1 MRSFSWTLA
10 LRYLNPLRTFVSI
23 ITLISLL
30 GVAFGV
36 MVLIVVLSVHNG
48 FERNLKD
55 TLLGHSP
62 HISIQS
68 SFGTIS
74 NWEEMEVAMAKEEGV
89 ESAFALVEGFV
100 LLDSRAWQRPSY
112 FRAFNT
118 KNEGQI
124 KALEEMLDK
133 ESFPDSIVDFNPAQE
148 ESAGAAPD
156 LALAPAPQG
165 GNLDAPPAPPED
177 EVNLPLDLP
186 PGDGGELFGNR
197 YVVVSSQLAKAI
209 GLKVGDEI
217 RIIAA
222 SNLDEVMAVYN
233 VPKQRAWELYPEIFE
248 DFQGRI
254 QRVVGASGEDEK
266 ASSQEV
272 TNAYKVLQQLLAMVV
287 STPNGDVQTEGR
299 DMRPAEREIVRDI
312 LARLDFV
319 DRREEGFDYFTAGT
333 KEGIL
338 SQLKELRELD
348 LEKADNEAFRKI
360 EKFVV
365 PKVLKIQGVY
375 ADSERSKGP
384 DLFIPITIGMELKGL
399 RGEVESIGLRIE
411 DPYEAEQFAIKLEKK
426 LGPDW
431 IVRSWMRTH
440 AERFQLVKTE
450 KIMMSFALSFITL
463 LSAFSIMA
471 VMYTVTVQKRQE
483 IGVMKALGARPS
495 QIVRV
500 FVYQGLIVGIGGAIL
515 GLGMGLLA
523 IRYREAI
530 MTVIRGFG
538 IDPFPPEFHG
548 MSELP
553 AETIGSQLG
562 VICVVAV
569 ILCLLAALVPALM
582 AAFRDPAKSLRN
594 L

>member
-1 MRSFSWTLA
+1 
-10 LRYLNPLRTFVSI
+10 
-23 ITLISLL
+23 
-30 GVAFGV
+30 
-36 MVLIVVLSVHNG
+36 MVLIVVLSIHNG
-48 FERNLKD
+48 FERNLKA

-68 SFGTIS
+68 SYGTIS
-74 NWEEMEVAMAKEEGV
+74 NWKEMEISLAKQEKV

-118 KNEGQI
+118 ENEGQI
-124 KALEEMLDK
+124 RALEKMLDRD
-133 ESFPDSIVDFNPAQE
+133 SFPNSSADFNPALSDSVRSASPVVPE
-148 ESAGAAPD
+148 EDNSDIEVRP
-156 LALAPAPQG
+156 LVP
-165 GNLDAPPAPPED
+165 LDIA
-177 EVNLPLDLP
+177 DLP
-186 PGDGGELFGNR
+186 PGDNDELYGNR
-197 YVVVSSQLAKAI
+197 YVVVSSQLAKSI
-209 GLKVGDEI
+209 GLKVGDDI

-222 SNLDEVMAVYN
+222 SNLDEVMAVYS
-233 VPKQRAWELYPEIFE
+233 VPKKRAWELYTDVFE
-248 DFQGRI
+248 DFEGRLKMI
-254 QRVVGASGEDEK
+254 FEISSEGEK
-266 ASSQEV
+266 SLSVEV
-272 TNAYKVLQQLLAMVV
+272 TNAYKVFQQLLPMIV
-287 STPNGDVQTEGR
+287 STPKGDVETEGLE
-299 DMRPAEREIVRDI
+299 MRPAEREIVRDI
-312 LARLDFV
+312 LDRLDFV
-319 DRREEGFDYFTAGT
+319 DRREGGFDYFPLGT
-333 KEGIL
+333 KKQL
-338 SQLKELRELD
+338 LDKLKELRELD
-348 LEKADNEAFRKI
+348 LERADNEAFRKI

-365 PKVLKIQGVY
+365 PKELRIQGVY
-375 ADSERSKGP
+375 SDSERSKGP

-411 DPYEAEQFAIKLEKK
+411 DPYEAEEFAINLQKK
-426 LGPDW
+426 LGDEW
-431 IVRSWMRTH
+431 MVRSWMKTH

-500 FVYQGLIVGIGGAIL
+500 FLYQGLIVGIGGAIL
-515 GLGMGLLA
+515 GLGLGLLA
-523 IRYREAI
+523 IRYREGIMAI
-530 MTVIRGFG
+530 IRGFG

-553 AETIGSQLG
+553 AEVIGSQLG

-569 ILCLLAALVPALM
+569 ILCLFAALIPALM

>member
-1 MRSFSWTLA
+1 M
-10 LRYLNPLRTFVSI
+10 SI

-36 MVLIVVLSVHNG
+36 MVLIVVLSIHNG

-68 SFGTIS
+68 NYGTIS
-74 NWEEMEVAMAKEEGV
+74 NWKEMEISLAKQDKV

-118 KNEGQI
+118 ENAGQVI
-124 KALEEMLDK
+124 ALEEMLDRDN
-133 ESFPDSIVDFNPAQE
+133 FPNSTVDFNPTKGDPVSFSPPAQE
-148 ESAGAAPD
+148 HDSGD
-156 LALAPAPQG
+156 I
-165 GNLDAPPAPPED
+165 DAPPH
-177 EVNLPLDLP
+177 VPLDTVDLP
-186 PGDGGELFGNR
+186 PGDDDELYGNR
-197 YVVVSSQLAKAI
+197 YVVVSSQLAKSI
-209 GLKVGDEI
+209 GLKVGDDI

-222 SNLDEVMAVYN
+222 SNLDEVMAVYD
-233 VPKQRAWELYPEIFE
+233 VPKQRSWELYPDIFE
-248 DFQGRI
+248 EFEGRLKRI
-254 QRVVGASGEDEK
+254 FEVSRCEEK
-266 ASSQEV
+266 SLSLEV
-272 TNAYKVLQQLLAMVV
+272 TNAYRILQQLLPMIV
-287 STPNGDVQTEGR
+287 STPQGDRETEGR
-299 DMRPAEREIVRDI
+299 EMRPVEQEIVKDI
-312 LARLDFV
+312 LDRLDFV
-319 DRREEGFDYFTAGT
+319 DRREGGFDYFKLGT
-333 KEGIL
+333 RNEIL
-338 SQLKELRELD
+338 GRLKELRELD

-365 PKVLKIQGVY
+365 PKELKIQGVY
-375 ADSERSKGP
+375 SDNERSKGP

-411 DPYEAEQFAIKLEKK
+411 DPYEAEEFAINLQKE
-426 LGPDW
+426 LGDDW
-431 IVRSWMRTH
+431 MVRSWMRTH

-500 FVYQGLIVGIGGAIL
+500 FVYQGLIVGIGGAIFGL
-515 GLGMGLLA
+515 GLGLLA
-523 IRYREAI
+523 IRYREGIMAI
-530 MTVIRGFG
+530 IRGFG

-553 AETIGSQLG
+553 AEIIGSQLG

-569 ILCLLAALVPALM
+569 ILCLFAALIPALM

>member
-68 SFGTIS
+68 SYGTIS
-74 NWEEMEVAMAKEEGV
+74 GWEEMELSLAREDGV

-118 KNEGQI
+118 ENEGQI

-133 ESFPDSIVDFNPAQE
+133 ENFPDSVVDFNPPQG

-156 LALAPAPQG
+156 LAP
-165 GNLDAPPAPPED
+165 PPAPPGGDPDALPPSPAEGAG
-177 EVNLPLDLP
+177 EPLDFP
-186 PGDGGELFGNR
+186 PGDNEELYVNR

-233 VPKQRAWELYPEIFE
+233 VPKKRAWELYPEIFE
-248 DFQGRI
+248 SFEERVRRI
-254 QRVVGASGEDEK
+254 FERSGTEER

-272 TNAYKVLQQLLAMVV
+272 TISYRVFQELLPMVV
-287 STPNGDVQTEGR
+287 STPNGDVETEGR
-299 DMRPAEREIVRDI
+299 EMRPAEREIVREI
-312 LARLDFV
+312 LDRLDFV
-319 DRREEGFDYFTAGT
+319 NRREGGFDYFDAGT
-333 KEGIL
+333 QDGIL
-338 SQLKELRELD
+338 EQLKGLRELD

-384 DLFIPITIGMELKGL
+384 DLFVPITIGMELKGL

-411 DPYEAEQFAIKLEKK
+411 DPYKAEEFAIKLQSK
-426 LGPDW
+426 LGDDW
-431 IVRSWMRTH
+431 IVRSWMKTH

-515 GLGMGLLA
+515 GLGLGLLA
-523 IRYREAI
+523 IRYREGI
-530 MTVIRGFG
+530 MAVIRGFG

-569 ILCLLAALVPALM
+569 ILCLIAALVPALM

>member
-1 MRSFSWTLA
+1 M
-10 LRYLNPLRTFVSI
+10 SI

-36 MVLIVVLSVHNG
+36 MVLIVVLSIHNG

-68 SFGTIS
+68 SYGTIS
-74 NWEEMEVAMAKEEGV
+74 NWREMEISLAKKDKV

-118 KNEGQI
+118 ENEGQI
-124 KALEEMLDK
+124 RALEKMLDRD
-133 ESFPDSIVDFNPAQE
+133 EFPNSAVDFNPTQTGSVG
-148 ESAGAAPD
+148 SAPPVPRQDGGDIDVPP
-156 LALAPAPQG
+156 LAPTDTA
-165 GNLDAPPAPPED
+165 
-177 EVNLPLDLP
+177 DLP
-186 PGDGGELFGNR
+186 PGDNDQLYGNR
-197 YVVVSSQLAKAI
+197 YVVVSSQLAKSI
-209 GLKVGDEI
+209 GLKVGDDI

-222 SNLDEVMAVYN
+222 SNLDEVMSVYD
-233 VPKQRAWELYPEIFE
+233 VPKQRAWELYPDIFE
-248 DFQGRI
+248 DFEERI
-254 QRVVGASGEDEK
+254 KTVFVISNDEEK
-266 ASSQEV
+266 SSSLEV
-272 TNAYKVLQQLLAMVV
+272 TNAYQIFQQLLPIVV
-287 STPNGDVQTEGR
+287 STPKGDVETEGLE
-299 DMRPAEREIVRDI
+299 MRPAEREVVRDI
-312 LARLDFV
+312 LDRLDFV
-319 DRREEGFDYFTAGT
+319 DRREEGFDYFQLGT
-333 KEGIL
+333 KTEIL
-338 SQLKELRELD
+338 GKLKELRELD
-348 LEKADNEAFRKI
+348 LERADNEAFRKI

-365 PKVLKIQGVY
+365 PKELKVQGVY
-375 ADSERSKGP
+375 LDSERSKGP

-399 RGEVESIGLRIE
+399 RGEVESIGLRIKE
-411 DPYEAEQFAIKLEKK
+411 PYEAEEFAINLQKE
-426 LGPDW
+426 LGDDW
-431 IVRSWMRTH
+431 LVQSWMRTH

-500 FVYQGLIVGIGGAIL
+500 FVYQGLIVGISGAIFGL
-515 GLGMGLLA
+515 GLGLLA
-523 IRYREAI
+523 IRYREGIMAI
-530 MTVIRGFG
+530 IRGFG

-553 AETIGSQLG
+553 AEVMGSQLW
-562 VICVVAV
+562 VICVIAV
-569 ILCLLAALVPALM
+569 ILCLFAALIPALM

>member
-1 MRSFSWTLA
+1 M
-10 LRYLNPLRTFVSI
+10 SI

-30 GVAFGV
+30 GVSFGV
-36 MVLIVVLSVHNG
+36 MVLIVVLSIHNG

-68 SFGTIS
+68 SYGTIS
-74 NWEEMEVAMAKEEGV
+74 NWEEMEVSLAKQDEV

-118 KNEGQI
+118 ENEGQI
-124 KALEEMLDK
+124 RALEKMLDRDN
-133 ESFPDSIVDFNPAQE
+133 FPDSTVDFNPAQGA
-148 ESAGAAPD
+148 SAGTAPD
-156 LALAPAPQG
+156 LAPDSAQQSG
-165 GNLDAPPAPPED
+165 EIDAPTLTPVDGA
-177 EVNLPLDLP
+177 NFA
-186 PGDGGELFGNR
+186 PGDTGELYGNR
-197 YVVVSSQLAKAI
+197 YVVVSSELAKSI

-233 VPKQRAWELYPEIFE
+233 VPKQRVWELHPDIFE
-248 DFQGRI
+248 DFEGRLKKI
-254 QRVVGASGEDEK
+254 FETSGGEEK
-266 ASSQEV
+266 ALSLEV
-272 TNAYKVLQQLLAMVV
+272 TNAYQIFQQLLPMVV
-287 STPNGDVQTEGR
+287 STPNGDVETEGVE
-299 DMRPAEREIVRDI
+299 MRPAEREIVRDI
-312 LARLDFV
+312 LDRLDFV
-319 DRREEGFDYFTAGT
+319 DRREGGHDYFEAGT
-333 KEGIL
+333 RDLIL
-338 SQLKELRELD
+338 GGLKELRELD

-365 PKVLKIQGVY
+365 PKELKIQGIY
-375 ADSERSKGP
+375 SDSERSKGP

-399 RGEVESIGLRIE
+399 RGEVETIGLRIE
-411 DPYEAEQFAIKLEKK
+411 DPYKAEEFAINLQKK
-426 LGPDW
+426 LGNDW
-431 IVRSWMRTH
+431 IVRSWMKTH

-500 FVYQGLIVGIGGAIL
+500 FVYQGLIVGIGGAIFGL
-515 GLGMGLLA
+515 GLGLLA
-523 IRYREAI
+523 IRYREGIMAI
-530 MTVIRGFG
+530 IRGFG

-553 AETIGSQLG
+553 AEIMGSQLW

-569 ILCLLAALVPALM
+569 ILCLFAALVPALM

>member
-1 MRSFSWTLA
+1 M
-10 LRYLNPLRTFVSI
+10 SI

-36 MVLIVVLSVHNG
+36 MVLIVVLSIHNG

-68 SFGTIS
+68 RYGTIS
-74 NWEEMEVAMAKEEGV
+74 NWKEMEISLAKKDKV

-118 KNEGQI
+118 ENEGQI
-124 KALEEMLDK
+124 RALEKMLDRD
-133 ESFPDSIVDFNPAQE
+133 EFPNSTVDFNPAQTG
-148 ESAGAAPD
+148 SVGST
-156 LALAPAPQG
+156 
-165 GNLDAPPAPPED
+165 PPAPEQD
-177 EVNLPLDLP
+177 GGGIDVLPLASIDTADLP
-186 PGDGGELFGNR
+186 PSDSDQLYGNR
-197 YVVVSSQLAKAI
+197 YVIVSSQLAKSI
-209 GLKVGDEI
+209 GLKVGDDI

-222 SNLDEVMAVYN
+222 SNLDEVMSVYD
-233 VPKQRAWELYPEIFE
+233 VPKQRAWKLYPDIFE
-248 DFQGRI
+248 DFEGRI
-254 QRVVGASGEDEK
+254 KSVFVTSNDEEK
-266 ASSQEV
+266 SPSLEV
-272 TNAYKVLQQLLAMVV
+272 TNAYQIFQQLLPIVV
-287 STPNGDVQTEGR
+287 STPKGDVETEGLE
-299 DMRPAEREIVRDI
+299 MRPAEREVVRDI
-312 LARLDFV
+312 LDRLDFV
-319 DRREEGFDYFTAGT
+319 DRREGGFDYFELGT
-333 KEGIL
+333 RAEIL
-338 SQLKELRELD
+338 GKLKELRELD
-348 LEKADNEAFRKI
+348 LERADNEAFRKI

-365 PKVLKIQGVY
+365 PKELKVQGVY
-375 ADSERSKGP
+375 SDSERSKGP

-411 DPYEAEQFAIKLEKK
+411 DPYDAEKFAINLQKELSD
-426 LGPDW
+426 DW
-431 IVRSWMRTH
+431 LVQSWMRTH

-500 FVYQGLIVGIGGAIL
+500 FVYQGLIVGIGGAIFGL
-515 GLGMGLLA
+515 GLGLLA
-523 IRYREAI
+523 IRYREGI
-530 MTVIRGFG
+530 MAVIRGFG

-553 AETIGSQLG
+553 AEVMGSQLW
-562 VICVVAV
+562 VICVIAV
-569 ILCLLAALVPALM
+569 ILCLFAALIPALM

>member
-1 MRSFSWTLA
+1 M
-10 LRYLNPLRTFVSI
+10 SI

-36 MVLIVVLSVHNG
+36 MVLIVVLSIHNG

-68 SFGTIS
+68 SYGTIS
-74 NWEEMEVAMAKEEGV
+74 NWREMEISLAKKDKV

-118 KNEGQI
+118 ENEGQI
-124 KALEEMLDK
+124 RALEKMLDRD
-133 ESFPDSIVDFNPAQE
+133 EFPNSAVDFNPTQTGSVG
-148 ESAGAAPD
+148 SAPPVPRQDGGDIDVPP
-156 LALAPAPQG
+156 LAPTDTA
-165 GNLDAPPAPPED
+165 
-177 EVNLPLDLP
+177 DLP
-186 PGDGGELFGNR
+186 PGDNDQLYGNR
-197 YVVVSSQLAKAI
+197 YVVVSSQLAKSI
-209 GLKVGDEI
+209 GLKVGDDI

-222 SNLDEVMAVYN
+222 SNLDEVMSVYD
-233 VPKQRAWELYPEIFE
+233 VPKQRAWELYPDIFE
-248 DFQGRI
+248 DFEERI
-254 QRVVGASGEDEK
+254 KTVFVISNDEEK
-266 ASSQEV
+266 SSSLEV
-272 TNAYKVLQQLLAMVV
+272 TNAYQIFQQLLPIVV
-287 STPNGDVQTEGR
+287 STPKGDVETEGLE
-299 DMRPAEREIVRDI
+299 MRPAEREVVRDI
-312 LARLDFV
+312 LDRLDFV
-319 DRREEGFDYFTAGT
+319 DRREEGFDYFQSGT
-333 KEGIL
+333 KTEIL
-338 SQLKELRELD
+338 GKLKELRELD
-348 LEKADNEAFRKI
+348 LERADNEAFRKI

-365 PKVLKIQGVY
+365 PKELKVQGVY
-375 ADSERSKGP
+375 LDSERSKGP

-399 RGEVESIGLRIE
+399 RGEVESIGLRIKE
-411 DPYEAEQFAIKLEKK
+411 PYEAEEFAINLQKE
-426 LGPDW
+426 LGDDW
-431 IVRSWMRTH
+431 LVQSWMRTH

-500 FVYQGLIVGIGGAIL
+500 FVYQGLIVGISGAIFGL
-515 GLGMGLLA
+515 GLGLLA
-523 IRYREAI
+523 IRYREGIMAI
-530 MTVIRGFG
+530 IRGFG

-553 AETIGSQLG
+553 AEVMGSQLW
-562 VICVVAV
+562 VICVIAV
-569 ILCLLAALVPALM
+569 ILCLFAALIPALM

>member
-1 MRSFSWTLA
+1 M
-10 LRYLNPLRTFVSI
+10 SI

-68 SFGTIS
+68 SYGTIS
-74 NWEEMEVAMAKEEGV
+74 GWEEMELSLAREDEV

-118 KNEGQI
+118 ENEGQI

-133 ESFPDSIVDFNPAQE
+133 ESFPDSVVDFNPPQG

-156 LALAPAPQG
+156 LAP
-165 GNLDAPPAPPED
+165 PPAPPGGDLDALPPSPAEGAG
-177 EVNLPLDLP
+177 EPLDLP
-186 PGDGGELFGNR
+186 PGDNEELYVNR
-197 YVVVSSQLAKAI
+197 YVVISSQLAKAI

-233 VPKQRAWELYPEIFE
+233 VPKKRAWELYPEIFE
-248 DFQGRI
+248 SFEERMRRI
-254 QRVVGASGEDEK
+254 FERAGIEER

-272 TNAYKVLQQLLAMVV
+272 TICYRAFQELLPMVV
-287 STPNGDVQTEGR
+287 STPNGDVETEGCE
-299 DMRPAEREIVRDI
+299 MRPTEREIVRKI
-312 LARLDFV
+312 LDRLDFV
-319 DRREEGFDYFTAGT
+319 NRREGGFDYFEEGT
-333 KEGIL
+333 QDGIL
-338 SQLKELRELD
+338 EQLKELRELD

-360 EKFVV
+360 ENFVV

-384 DLFIPITIGMELKGL
+384 DLFVPITIGMELKGL

-411 DPYEAEQFAIKLEKK
+411 DPYRAEEFAIKLQSK
-426 LGPDW
+426 LGGDW
-431 IVRSWMRTH
+431 IVRSWMKTH

-515 GLGMGLLA
+515 GLGLGLLA
-523 IRYREAI
+523 IRYREGI

-569 ILCLLAALVPALM
+569 ILCLIAALVPALM

>member
-1 MRSFSWTLA
+1 
-10 LRYLNPLRTFVSI
+10 VSV

-36 MVLIVVLSVHNG
+36 MVLIVVLSIHNG

-68 SFGTIS
+68 NYGTIS
-74 NWEEMEVAMAKEEGV
+74 NWKEMEISLAKQDKV

-118 KNEGQI
+118 ENAGQVI
-124 KALEEMLDK
+124 ALEEMLDRDN
-133 ESFPDSIVDFNPAQE
+133 FPNSTVDFNPTKGDSVSFSPPAQE
-148 ESAGAAPD
+148 HDSGD
-156 LALAPAPQG
+156 I
-165 GNLDAPPAPPED
+165 DAPPH
-177 EVNLPLDLP
+177 VPLDTVDLP
-186 PGDGGELFGNR
+186 PGDDDELYGNR
-197 YVVVSSQLAKAI
+197 YVVVSSQLAKSI
-209 GLKVGDEI
+209 GLKVGDDI

-222 SNLDEVMAVYN
+222 SNLDEVMAVYD
-233 VPKQRAWELYPEIFE
+233 VPKQRSWELYPDIFE
-248 DFQGRI
+248 EFEGRLKRI
-254 QRVVGASGEDEK
+254 FEVSRGEEK
-266 ASSQEV
+266 SLSLEV
-272 TNAYKVLQQLLAMVV
+272 TNAYRILQQLLPMIV
-287 STPNGDVQTEGR
+287 STPQGDRETEGR
-299 DMRPAEREIVRDI
+299 EMRPVEQEIVKDI
-312 LARLDFV
+312 LDRLDFV
-319 DRREEGFDYFTAGT
+319 DRREGGFDYFKLGT
-333 KEGIL
+333 RNEIL
-338 SQLKELRELD
+338 GRLKELRELD

-365 PKVLKIQGVY
+365 PKELKIQGVY
-375 ADSERSKGP
+375 SDSERSKGP

-411 DPYEAEQFAIKLEKK
+411 DPYEAEEFAINLQKE
-426 LGPDW
+426 LGDDW
-431 IVRSWMRTH
+431 MVRSWMRTH

-500 FVYQGLIVGIGGAIL
+500 FVYQGLIVGIGGAIFGL
-515 GLGMGLLA
+515 GLGLLA
-523 IRYREAI
+523 IRYREGIMAI
-530 MTVIRGFG
+530 IRGFG

-553 AETIGSQLG
+553 AEIIGSQLG

-569 ILCLLAALVPALM
+569 ILCLFAALIPALM

>member
-1 MRSFSWTLA
+1 M
-10 LRYLNPLRTFVSI
+10 SI

-68 SFGTIS
+68 SYGTIS
-74 NWEEMEVAMAKEEGV
+74 GWEEMELSLAREDEV

-118 KNEGQI
+118 ENEGQI

-133 ESFPDSIVDFNPAQE
+133 ESFPDSVVDFNPPQG

-156 LALAPAPQG
+156 LAP
-165 GNLDAPPAPPED
+165 PPAPPGGDLDALPPSPAEGAG
-177 EVNLPLDLP
+177 EPLDLP
-186 PGDGGELFGNR
+186 PGDNEELYVNR
-197 YVVVSSQLAKAI
+197 YVVISSQLAKAI

-233 VPKQRAWELYPEIFE
+233 VPKKRAWELYPEIFKSFE
-248 DFQGRI
+248 ERMRRI
-254 QRVVGASGEDEK
+254 FERAGIEER

-272 TNAYKVLQQLLAMVV
+272 TICYRAFQELLPMVV
-287 STPNGDVQTEGR
+287 STPNGDVETEGCE
-299 DMRPAEREIVRDI
+299 MRPTEREIVRKI
-312 LARLDFV
+312 LDRLDFV
-319 DRREEGFDYFTAGT
+319 NRREGGFDYFDEGT
-333 KEGIL
+333 QDGIL
-338 SQLKELRELD
+338 EQLKELRELD

-360 EKFVV
+360 ENFVV

-384 DLFIPITIGMELKGL
+384 DLFVPITIGMELKGL
-399 RGEVESIGLRIE
+399 KGEVESIGLRIE
-411 DPYEAEQFAIKLEKK
+411 DPYKAEEFAIKLQSK
-426 LGPDW
+426 LGGDW
-431 IVRSWMRTH
+431 IVRSWMKTH

-515 GLGMGLLA
+515 GLGLGLLA
-523 IRYREAI
+523 IRYREGI

-569 ILCLLAALVPALM
+569 ILCLIAALVPALM

>member
-68 SFGTIS
+68 SYGTIS
-74 NWEEMEVAMAKEEGV
+74 GWEEMELSLAREDGV

-118 KNEGQI
+118 ENEGQI

-133 ESFPDSIVDFNPAQE
+133 ENFPDSVVDFNPPQG

-156 LALAPAPQG
+156 LAP
-165 GNLDAPPAPPED
+165 PPAPPGGDPDALPPSPAEGAG
-177 EVNLPLDLP
+177 EPLDLP
-186 PGDGGELFGNR
+186 PGDNEELYVNR

-233 VPKQRAWELYPEIFE
+233 VPKKRAWELYPEIFE
-248 DFQGRI
+248 SFEERVRRI
-254 QRVVGASGEDEK
+254 FERSGTEER

-272 TNAYKVLQQLLAMVV
+272 TIGYRVFQELLPMVV
-287 STPNGDVQTEGR
+287 STPNGDVETEGR
-299 DMRPAEREIVRDI
+299 EMRPAEREIVREI
-312 LARLDFV
+312 LDRLDFV
-319 DRREEGFDYFTAGT
+319 NRREGGFDYFDAGT
-333 KEGIL
+333 QDGIL
-338 SQLKELRELD
+338 EQLKELRELD

-384 DLFIPITIGMELKGL
+384 DLFVPITIGMELKGL

-411 DPYEAEQFAIKLEKK
+411 DPYKAEEFAIKLQSK
-426 LGPDW
+426 LGDDW
-431 IVRSWMRTH
+431 IVRSWMKTH

-515 GLGMGLLA
+515 GLGLGLLA
-523 IRYREAI
+523 IRYREGI
-530 MTVIRGFG
+530 MAVIRGFG

-569 ILCLLAALVPALM
+569 ILCLIAALVPALM

>member
-1 MRSFSWTLA
+1 M
-10 LRYLNPLRTFVSI
+10 SI

-36 MVLIVVLSVHNG
+36 MVLIVVLSIHNG

-68 SFGTIS
+68 SYGTIS
-74 NWEEMEVAMAKEEGV
+74 NWREMEISLAKKDKV

-118 KNEGQI
+118 ENEGQI
-124 KALEEMLDK
+124 RALEKMLDRD
-133 ESFPDSIVDFNPAQE
+133 EFPNSAVDFNPTQTGSVG
-148 ESAGAAPD
+148 SAPPVPRQDGGDIDVPP
-156 LALAPAPQG
+156 LAPTDTA
-165 GNLDAPPAPPED
+165 
-177 EVNLPLDLP
+177 DLP
-186 PGDGGELFGNR
+186 PGDNDQLYGNR
-197 YVVVSSQLAKAI
+197 YVVVSSQLAKSI
-209 GLKVGDEI
+209 GLKVGDDI

-222 SNLDEVMAVYN
+222 SNLDEVMSVYD
-233 VPKQRAWELYPEIFE
+233 VPKQRAWELYPDIFE
-248 DFQGRI
+248 DFEERI
-254 QRVVGASGEDEK
+254 KTVFVISNDEEK
-266 ASSQEV
+266 SSSLEV
-272 TNAYKVLQQLLAMVV
+272 TNAYQIFQQLLPIVV
-287 STPNGDVQTEGR
+287 STPKGDVETEGLE
-299 DMRPAEREIVRDI
+299 MRPAEREVVRDI
-312 LARLDFV
+312 LDRLDFV
-319 DRREEGFDYFTAGT
+319 DRREEGFDYFQLGT
-333 KEGIL
+333 KTEIL
-338 SQLKELRELD
+338 GKLKELRELD
-348 LEKADNEAFRKI
+348 LERADNEAFRKI

-365 PKVLKIQGVY
+365 PKELKVQGVY
-375 ADSERSKGP
+375 LDSERSKGP

-411 DPYEAEQFAIKLEKK
+411 EPYEAEEFAINLQKELSD
-426 LGPDW
+426 DW
-431 IVRSWMRTH
+431 LVQSWMRTH

-500 FVYQGLIVGIGGAIL
+500 FVYQGLIVGIGGAIFGL
-515 GLGMGLLA
+515 GLGLLA
-523 IRYREAI
+523 IRYREGI
-530 MTVIRGFG
+530 MTIIRGFG

-553 AETIGSQLG
+553 AEVMGSQLW
-562 VICVVAV
+562 VICVIAV
-569 ILCLLAALVPALM
+569 ILCLFAALIPALM

>member
-1 MRSFSWTLA
+1 M
-10 LRYLNPLRTFVSI
+10 SI

-36 MVLIVVLSVHNG
+36 MVLIVVLSIHNG
-48 FERNLKD
+48 FERNLKA

-68 SFGTIS
+68 SYGTIS
-74 NWEEMEVAMAKEEGV
+74 NWKEMEISLAKQEKV

-118 KNEGQI
+118 ENEGQI
-124 KALEEMLDK
+124 RALEKMLDRD
-133 ESFPDSIVDFNPAQE
+133 SFPNSSADFNPALSDSVRSASPVVPE
-148 ESAGAAPD
+148 EDNSDIEVRP
-156 LALAPAPQG
+156 LVP
-165 GNLDAPPAPPED
+165 LDIA
-177 EVNLPLDLP
+177 DLP
-186 PGDGGELFGNR
+186 PGDNDELYGNR
-197 YVVVSSQLAKAI
+197 YVVVSSQLAKSI
-209 GLKVGDEI
+209 GLKVGDDI

-222 SNLDEVMAVYN
+222 SNLDEVMAVYS
-233 VPKQRAWELYPEIFE
+233 VPKKRAWELYTDVFE
-248 DFQGRI
+248 DFEGRLKMI
-254 QRVVGASGEDEK
+254 FEISSEGEK
-266 ASSQEV
+266 SLSVEV
-272 TNAYKVLQQLLAMVV
+272 TNAYKVFQQLLPMIV
-287 STPNGDVQTEGR
+287 STPKGDVETEGLE
-299 DMRPAEREIVRDI
+299 MRPAEREIVRDI
-312 LARLDFV
+312 LDRLDFV
-319 DRREEGFDYFTAGT
+319 DRREGGFDYFPLGT
-333 KEGIL
+333 KKEL
-338 SQLKELRELD
+338 LDKLKELRELD
-348 LEKADNEAFRKI
+348 LERADNEAFRKI

-365 PKVLKIQGVY
+365 PKELRIQGVY
-375 ADSERSKGP
+375 SDSERSKGP

-411 DPYEAEQFAIKLEKK
+411 DPYEAEEFAINLQKK
-426 LGPDW
+426 LGDEW
-431 IVRSWMRTH
+431 MVRSWMKTH

-500 FVYQGLIVGIGGAIL
+500 FLYQGLIVGIGGAIL
-515 GLGMGLLA
+515 GLGLGLLA
-523 IRYREAI
+523 IRYREGIMAI
-530 MTVIRGFG
+530 IRGFG

-553 AETIGSQLG
+553 AEVIGSQLG

-569 ILCLLAALVPALM
+569 ILCLFAALIPALM

>member
-1 MRSFSWTLA
+1 
-10 LRYLNPLRTFVSI
+10 LNPLRTFVSI

-68 SFGTIS
+68 SYGPIL
-74 NWEEMEVAMAKEEGV
+74 NWEEMEVSLAKEEGV

-100 LLDSRAWQRPSY
+100 LLNSKAWQRPSY

-118 KNEGQI
+118 GNEGQI
-124 KALEEMLDK
+124 KALEEMLDL
-133 ESFPDSIVDFNPAQE
+133 ENYPDSTADFSPSQDE
-148 ESAGAAPD
+148 TAGAAPQ
-156 LALAPAPQG
+156 LAPAPPG
-165 GNLDAPPAPPED
+165 DDLDAPPDGAD
-177 EVNLPLDLP
+177 LPFDLP
-186 PGDGGELFGNR
+186 PGEDEELYGDR
-197 YVVVSSQLAKAI
+197 YTVISGQLAKAI

-233 VPKQRAWELYPEIFE
+233 VPKQRAWELYPEVFE
-248 DFQGRI
+248 DFLGRI
-254 QRVVGASGEDEK
+254 ERIFEVKEDEEK
-266 ASSQEV
+266 VPTEEV
-272 TNAYKVLQQLLAMVV
+272 SNAYRVIQDLVPVFV
-287 STPNGDVQTEGR
+287 STPNGDIETEGR
-299 DMRPAEREIVRDI
+299 EMRPAEREIIGDI
-312 LARLDFV
+312 LSVLQYPS
-319 DRREEGFDYFTAGT
+319 RREEGFDYFEAGV

-338 SQLKELRELD
+338 GQLKELRELD

-399 RGEVESIGLRIE
+399 KGDVESIGLRIE
-411 DPYEAEQFAIKLEKK
+411 DPYEAEEFAMELQKK
-426 LGPDW
+426 LGDEW
-431 IVRSWMRTH
+431 IVRSWMKTH

-500 FVYQGLIVGIGGAIL
+500 FVYQGLIVGVGGAIL
-515 GLGMGLLA
+515 GLGLGLLA
-523 IRYREAI
+523 IRYREGIMAI
-530 MTVIRGFG
+530 IRGFG

-553 AETIGSQLG
+553 AETVGSQIG
-562 VICVVAV
+562 VICIIAV

>member
-1 MRSFSWTLA
+1 M
-10 LRYLNPLRTFVSI
+10 SI

-30 GVAFGV
+30 GVSFGV
-36 MVLIVVLSVHNG
+36 MVLIVVLSIHNG

-68 SFGTIS
+68 SYGPIS
-74 NWEEMEVAMAKEEGV
+74 NWEEMEVSLAKQDGV

-118 KNEGQI
+118 ENEGQI
-124 KALEEMLDK
+124 RALEEMLDTDN
-133 ESFPDSIVDFNPAQE
+133 FPDSTVDFNPALGD
-148 ESAGAAPD
+148 SVGAAPD
-156 LALAPAPQG
+156 SDPARRQQDSDITAPAI
-165 GNLDAPPAPPED
+165 
-177 EVNLPLDLP
+177 PLSDGADLP
-186 PGDGGELFGNR
+186 PSDQAELYGNR
-197 YVVVSSQLAKAI
+197 YVVVSSQLAKSI

-222 SNLDEVMAVYN
+222 SNLDEVMAVYD
-233 VPKQRAWELYPEIFE
+233 VPKERAWELYTDTFE
-248 DFQGRI
+248 DFSERLKNI
-254 QRVVGASGEDEK
+254 VKASIGEEK
-266 ASSQEV
+266 ASSREI
-272 TNAYKVLQQLLAMVV
+272 TNAYQVFQQLLPMVV
-287 STPNGDVQTEGR
+287 ATPNGDIETEGVE
-299 DMRPAEREIVRDI
+299 MRPAEREIVKSI
-312 LARLDFV
+312 LDRLDYV
-319 DRREEGFDYFTAGT
+319 DRREGGYDYFVAGT
-333 KEGIL
+333 KGAIL
-338 SQLKELRELD
+338 KSLKELRELD

-365 PKVLKIQGVY
+365 PKELKVQGVY
-375 ADSERSKGP
+375 LDSERSKGP

-411 DPYEAEQFAIKLEKK
+411 EPYEAEEFAINLQKELSD
-426 LGPDW
+426 DW
-431 IVRSWMRTH
+431 LVQSWMRTH

-500 FVYQGLIVGIGGAIL
+500 FVYQGLIVGIGGAIFGL
-515 GLGMGLLA
+515 GLGLLA
-523 IRYREAI
+523 IRYREGI
-530 MTVIRGFG
+530 MTIIRGFG

-553 AETIGSQLG
+553 AEVMGSQLW
-562 VICVVAV
+562 VICVIAV
-569 ILCLLAALVPALM
+569 ILCLFAALIPALM

>member
-1 MRSFSWTLA
+1 M
-10 LRYLNPLRTFVSI
+10 SI

-36 MVLIVVLSVHNG
+36 MVLIVVLSIHNG

-68 SFGTIS
+68 SYGTIS
-74 NWEEMEVAMAKEEGV
+74 NWKEMEISLAKQEKV

-118 KNEGQI
+118 ENEGQI
-124 KALEEMLDK
+124 RALEKMLDRD
-133 ESFPDSIVDFNPAQE
+133 SFPNSSADFNPALSDSVRSASPVVPE
-148 ESAGAAPD
+148 EDNSDIEVRP
-156 LALAPAPQG
+156 LVP
-165 GNLDAPPAPPED
+165 LDIA
-177 EVNLPLDLP
+177 DLP
-186 PGDGGELFGNR
+186 PGDNDELYGNR
-197 YVVVSSQLAKAI
+197 YVVVSSQLAKSI
-209 GLKVGDEI
+209 GLKVGDDI

-222 SNLDEVMAVYN
+222 SNLDEVMAVYS
-233 VPKQRAWELYPEIFE
+233 VPKKRAWELYTDVFE
-248 DFQGRI
+248 DFEGRLKMI
-254 QRVVGASGEDEK
+254 FEISSEGEK
-266 ASSQEV
+266 SLSVEV
-272 TNAYKVLQQLLAMVV
+272 TNAYKVFQQLLPMIV
-287 STPNGDVQTEGR
+287 STPKGDVETEGLE
-299 DMRPAEREIVRDI
+299 MRPAEREIVRDI
-312 LARLDFV
+312 LDRLDFV
-319 DRREEGFDYFTAGT
+319 DRREGGFDYFPLGT
-333 KEGIL
+333 KKQL
-338 SQLKELRELD
+338 LDKLKELRELD
-348 LEKADNEAFRKI
+348 LERADNEAFRKI

-365 PKVLKIQGVY
+365 PKELRIQGVY
-375 ADSERSKGP
+375 SDSERSKGP

-411 DPYEAEQFAIKLEKK
+411 DPYEAEEFAINLQKK
-426 LGPDW
+426 LGDEW
-431 IVRSWMRTH
+431 MVRSWMKTH

-500 FVYQGLIVGIGGAIL
+500 FLYQGLIVGIGGATL
-515 GLGMGLLA
+515 GLGLGLLA
-523 IRYREAI
+523 IRYREGIMAI
-530 MTVIRGFG
+530 IRGFG

-553 AETIGSQLG
+553 AEVIGSQLG

-569 ILCLLAALVPALM
+569 ILCLFAALIPALM

>member
-1 MRSFSWTLA
+1 M
-10 LRYLNPLRTFVSI
+10 SI

-36 MVLIVVLSVHNG
+36 MVLIVVLSIHNG

-68 SFGTIS
+68 SYGTIS
-74 NWEEMEVAMAKEEGV
+74 NWKEMEISLAKQEKV

-118 KNEGQI
+118 ENEGQVR
-124 KALEEMLDK
+124 ALEKMLDRD
-133 ESFPDSIVDFNPAQE
+133 SFPDSSADFNPALGDSVRSASPVVPE
-148 ESAGAAPD
+148 EDNSDIEVRP
-156 LALAPAPQG
+156 LVP
-165 GNLDAPPAPPED
+165 LDTA
-177 EVNLPLDLP
+177 DLP
-186 PGDGGELFGNR
+186 PGDNDELYGNR
-197 YVVVSSQLAKAI
+197 YVVVSSQLAKSI
-209 GLKVGDEI
+209 GLKVGDDI

-222 SNLDEVMAVYN
+222 SNLDEVMAVYS
-233 VPKQRAWELYPEIFE
+233 VPKKRAWELYTDVFE
-248 DFQGRI
+248 DFEGRLKMI
-254 QRVVGASGEDEK
+254 FEISGEGEK
-266 ASSQEV
+266 SLSVEV
-272 TNAYKVLQQLLAMVV
+272 TNAYKVFQQLLPMII
-287 STPNGDVQTEGR
+287 STPKGDVETEGLE
-299 DMRPAEREIVRDI
+299 MRPAEREIVRDI
-312 LARLDFV
+312 LDRLDFV
-319 DRREEGFDYFTAGT
+319 DRREGGFDYFPLGT
-333 KEGIL
+333 KKEL
-338 SQLKELRELD
+338 LDKLKELRELD
-348 LEKADNEAFRKI
+348 LERADNEAFRKI

-365 PKVLKIQGVY
+365 PKELRIQGVY
-375 ADSERSKGP
+375 SDSERSKGP

-411 DPYEAEQFAIKLEKK
+411 DPYEAEEFAINLQKK
-426 LGPDW
+426 LGDEW
-431 IVRSWMRTH
+431 MVQSWMKTH
-440 AERFQLVKTE
+440 SERFQLVKTE

-500 FVYQGLIVGIGGAIL
+500 FLYQGLIVGIGGAIL
-515 GLGMGLLA
+515 GLGLGLLA
-523 IRYREAI
+523 IRYREGIMAI
-530 MTVIRGFG
+530 IRGFG

-553 AETIGSQLG
+553 AKVIGSQLG

-569 ILCLLAALVPALM
+569 ILCLFAALIPALM

>member
-1 MRSFSWTLA
+1 M
-10 LRYLNPLRTFVSI
+10 SI

-36 MVLIVVLSVHNG
+36 MVLIVVLSIHNG

-68 SFGTIS
+68 SYGTIS
-74 NWEEMEVAMAKEEGV
+74 NWREMEISLAKKDKV

-118 KNEGQI
+118 ENEGQI
-124 KALEEMLDK
+124 RALEKMLDRD
-133 ESFPDSIVDFNPAQE
+133 EFPNSAVDFNPTQTGSVG
-148 ESAGAAPD
+148 SAPPVPGQDGGDIDVPP
-156 LALAPAPQG
+156 LAPTDTA
-165 GNLDAPPAPPED
+165 
-177 EVNLPLDLP
+177 DLP
-186 PGDGGELFGNR
+186 PGDNDQLYGNR
-197 YVVVSSQLAKAI
+197 YVVVSSQLAKSI
-209 GLKVGDEI
+209 GLKVGDDI

-222 SNLDEVMAVYN
+222 SNLDEVMSVYD
-233 VPKQRAWELYPEIFE
+233 VPKQRAWELYPDIFE
-248 DFQGRI
+248 DFEERI
-254 QRVVGASGEDEK
+254 KTVFVISNDEEK
-266 ASSQEV
+266 SSSLEV
-272 TNAYKVLQQLLAMVV
+272 TNAYQIFQQLLPIVV
-287 STPNGDVQTEGR
+287 STPKGDVETEGLE
-299 DMRPAEREIVRDI
+299 MRPAEREVVRDI
-312 LARLDFV
+312 LDRLDFV
-319 DRREEGFDYFTAGT
+319 DRREEGFDYFQLGT
-333 KEGIL
+333 KTEIL
-338 SQLKELRELD
+338 GKLKELRELD
-348 LEKADNEAFRKI
+348 LERADNEAFRKI

-365 PKVLKIQGVY
+365 PKELKVQGVY
-375 ADSERSKGP
+375 LDSERSKGP

-411 DPYEAEQFAIKLEKK
+411 EPYEAEEFAINLQKELSD
-426 LGPDW
+426 DW
-431 IVRSWMRTH
+431 LVQSWMRTH

-500 FVYQGLIVGIGGAIL
+500 FVYQGLIVGIGGAIFGL
-515 GLGMGLLA
+515 GLGLLA
-523 IRYREAI
+523 IRYREGI
-530 MTVIRGFG
+530 MTIIRGFG

-553 AETIGSQLG
+553 AEVMGSQLW
-562 VICVVAV
+562 VICVIAV
-569 ILCLLAALVPALM
+569 ILCLFAALIPALM

>member
-1 MRSFSWTLA
+1 
-10 LRYLNPLRTFVSI
+10 
-23 ITLISLL
+23 
-30 GVAFGV
+30 
-36 MVLIVVLSVHNG
+36 MVLIVVLSIHNG

-68 SFGTIS
+68 SYGTIS
-74 NWEEMEVAMAKEEGV
+74 NWREMEISLAKKDKV

-118 KNEGQI
+118 ENEGQI
-124 KALEEMLDK
+124 RALEKMLDRD
-133 ESFPDSIVDFNPAQE
+133 EFPNSAVDFNPTQTGSVG
-148 ESAGAAPD
+148 SAPPVPRQDGGDIDVPP
-156 LALAPAPQG
+156 LAPTDTA
-165 GNLDAPPAPPED
+165 
-177 EVNLPLDLP
+177 DLP
-186 PGDGGELFGNR
+186 PGDNDQLYGNR
-197 YVVVSSQLAKAI
+197 YVVVSSQLAKSI
-209 GLKVGDEI
+209 GLKVGDDI

-222 SNLDEVMAVYN
+222 SNLDEVMSVYD
-233 VPKQRAWELYPEIFE
+233 VPKQRAWELYPDIFE
-248 DFQGRI
+248 DFEERI
-254 QRVVGASGEDEK
+254 KTVFVISNDEEK
-266 ASSQEV
+266 SSSLEV
-272 TNAYKVLQQLLAMVV
+272 TNAYQIFQQLLPIVV
-287 STPNGDVQTEGR
+287 STPKGDVETEGLE
-299 DMRPAEREIVRDI
+299 MRPAEREVVRDI
-312 LARLDFV
+312 LDRLDFV
-319 DRREEGFDYFTAGT
+319 DRREEGFDYFQSGT
-333 KEGIL
+333 KTEIL
-338 SQLKELRELD
+338 GKLKELRELD
-348 LEKADNEAFRKI
+348 LERADNEAFRKI

-365 PKVLKIQGVY
+365 PKELKVQGVY
-375 ADSERSKGP
+375 LDSERSKGP

-399 RGEVESIGLRIE
+399 RGEVESIGLRIKE
-411 DPYEAEQFAIKLEKK
+411 PYEAEEFAINLQKE
-426 LGPDW
+426 LGDDW
-431 IVRSWMRTH
+431 LVQSWMRTH

-500 FVYQGLIVGIGGAIL
+500 FVYQGLIVGISGAIFGL
-515 GLGMGLLA
+515 GLGLLA
-523 IRYREAI
+523 IRYREGIMAI
-530 MTVIRGFG
+530 IRGFG

-553 AETIGSQLG
+553 AEVMGSQLW
-562 VICVVAV
+562 VICVIAV
-569 ILCLLAALVPALM
+569 ILCLFAALIPALM

>member
-1 MRSFSWTLA
+1 M
-10 LRYLNPLRTFVSI
+10 SI

-68 SFGTIS
+68 SYGTIS
-74 NWEEMEVAMAKEEGV
+74 NWEEMEVSLAKEEGV
-89 ESAFALVEGFV
+89 LSAYAQVEGFV

-118 KNEGQI
+118 ENKGQI
-124 KALEEMLDK
+124 KALEEMLDLDN
-133 ESFPDSIVDFNPAQE
+133 FPDSTVDFNPALD
-148 ESAGAAPD
+148 ESAGAAPP
-156 LALAPAPQG
+156 LTAAPAPPG
-165 GNLDAPPAPPED
+165 DDLDAPPA
-177 EVNLPLDLP
+177 LPVDGADVPFDVP
-186 PGDGGELFGNR
+186 PGDDEELFGNR

-248 DFQGRI
+248 GFEE
-254 QRVVGASGEDEK
+254 RVKVMFARSGAEER
-266 ASSQEV
+266 ASTVEV
-272 TNAYKVLQQLLAMVV
+272 TTAYRVFQELLPMVV
-287 STPNGDVQTEGR
+287 STPSGDVETEGLE
-299 DMRPAEREIVRDI
+299 MRPVEREIVRDI
-312 LARLDFV
+312 LDRLDFV
-319 DRREEGFDYFTAGT
+319 SRREGGFDYFEVGT
-333 KEGIL
+333 QEGL
-338 SQLKELRELD
+338 LGQLQKLRELD

-399 RGEVESIGLRIE
+399 KGEVESIGLRIE
-411 DPYEAEQFAIKLEKK
+411 DPYEAEKFAIELQKN
-426 LGPDW
+426 LGDEW
-431 IVRSWMRTH
+431 IVRSWMKTH

-515 GLGMGLLA
+515 GLGLGLLA
-523 IRYREAI
+523 IRYREGIMAI
-530 MTVIRGFG
+530 IRGFG

-553 AETIGSQLG
+553 AETVGSQIG
-562 VICVVAV
+562 VICIIAV

>member
-1 MRSFSWTLA
+1 
-10 LRYLNPLRTFVSI
+10 
-23 ITLISLL
+23 
-30 GVAFGV
+30 
-36 MVLIVVLSVHNG
+36 
-48 FERNLKD
+48 
-55 TLLGHSP
+55 
-62 HISIQS
+62 
-68 SFGTIS
+68 
-74 NWEEMEVAMAKEEGV
+74 
-89 ESAFALVEGFV
+89 
-100 LLDSRAWQRPSY
+100 
-112 FRAFNT
+112 
-118 KNEGQI
+118 
-124 KALEEMLDK
+124 
-133 ESFPDSIVDFNPAQE
+133 
-148 ESAGAAPD
+148 
-156 LALAPAPQG
+156 
-165 GNLDAPPAPPED
+165 
-177 EVNLPLDLP
+177 
-186 PGDGGELFGNR
+186 
-197 YVVVSSQLAKAI
+197 
-209 GLKVGDEI
+209 VGDEI

-233 VPKQRAWELYPEIFE
+233 VPKKRAWELYPEIFE
-248 DFQGRI
+248 SFEERMRRI
-254 QRVVGASGEDEK
+254 FERAGIEER

-272 TNAYKVLQQLLAMVV
+272 TICYRAFQELLPMVV
-287 STPNGDVQTEGR
+287 STPNGDVETEGCE
-299 DMRPAEREIVRDI
+299 MRPTEREIVRKI
-312 LARLDFV
+312 LDRLDFV
-319 DRREEGFDYFTAGT
+319 NRREGGFDYFDEGT
-333 KEGIL
+333 QDGIL
-338 SQLKELRELD
+338 EQLKELRELD

-360 EKFVV
+360 ENFVV

-384 DLFIPITIGMELKGL
+384 DLFVPITIGMELKGL

-411 DPYEAEQFAIKLEKK
+411 DPYKAEEFAIKLQSK
-426 LGPDW
+426 LGGDW
-431 IVRSWMRTH
+431 IVRSWMKTH

-515 GLGMGLLA
+515 GLGLGLLA
-523 IRYREAI
+523 IRYREGI

-569 ILCLLAALVPALM
+569 ILCLIAALVPALM